1 MASSLSIFLFINI
14 IIVFS
19 VFPALPHGVKLP
31 FRPKD
36 VLPLLPRH
44 VSWPILNSLHSAVDL
59 LPTFVG
65 AASDFSSN
73 QTLEWKGA
81 CFYNNT
87 AWMEFHN
94 KTGSEFGGGT
104 LHIKVCNVKV
114 ISFCMVLLCVLGVS
128 CSWTWWCLEFELSF
142 MSLICL
148 FCLSLDGFVVIWS
161 IGYLGITFVELH
173 CKIESWDPL
182 YQCLQ
187 IEIYF
192 YILNFDG
199 FVLFFVLFVLF
210 SWFGGFWSFG
220 YLEFLFCVNGIWS
233 SGYMLILLGFW
244 WCLELSSVVWAC
256 FAYFVWVDL
265 VLVKFGVLGIWVLD
279 LYVRIMY
286 MCVCQW
292 ALAQVALL
300 SLVKKVEGC
309 GQGTSD

>member
-1 MASSLSIFLFINI
+1 MHTRSSEAMASSLSIFLFINI

-19 VFPALPHGVKLP
+19 VFPALPHGVELP

-114 ISFCMVLLCVLGVS
+114 NSFCMVLLCVLGVS

-148 FCLSLDGFVVIWS
+148 FCLSLVGFVVIWS
-161 IGYLGITFVELH
+161 IGYLGIRFVELH

-192 YILNFDG
+192 YTLNFDG

-233 SGYMLILLGFW
+233 SG
-244 WCLELSSVVWAC
+244 
-256 FAYFVWVDL
+256 
-265 VLVKFGVLGIWVLD
+265 
-279 LYVRIMY
+279 
-286 MCVCQW
+286 
-292 ALAQVALL
+292 
-300 SLVKKVEGC
+300 
-309 GQGTSD
+309 